1 MNYLKDQIY
10 YTFIHEH
17 RYRLFLDGICIT
29 LLLTV
34 ASFLLGTVFGII
46 LCAARRSRNKTVMRI
61 ATMITAILV
70 QIPTMVMLMIMVY
83 LIFGESSIPVLVLVI
98 IGLTFKTGAYISE
111 IINTALN
118 AIDPG
123 ELEAARTLGMS
134 RLQTFR
140 YIVLPQV
147 INTGISLYKNQFI
160 VSMQETSVVGYLA
173 VVDIT
178 RVSSIIASRT
188 MDSYFSLIVITLI
201 YFLIGHAGK
210 KLIDL
215 MGSRKHMVVE
225 G

>member
-1 MNYLKDQIY
+1 MKYLKDQIY

-17 RYRLFLDGICIT
+17 RYRLFVEGIGIT

-34 ASFLLGTVFGII
+34 ASFLLGTIFGII
-46 LCAARRSRNKTVMRI
+46 LCAARRSRRNAVSSV
-61 ATMITAILV
+61 ANAITACLV

-83 LIFGESSIPVLVLVI
+83 LIFGESSVPVLVLVI
-98 IGLTFKTGAYISE
+98 IGLTLKTGAYISE

-123 ELEAARTLGMS
+123 ELEAARTLGMT
-134 RLQTFR
+134 RAQTFR
-140 YIVLPQV
+140 FIVLPQV
-147 INTGISLYKNQFI
+147 IDTGISLYKNQFI

-188 MDSYFSLIVITLI
+188 MDSYFSLIVVTLI
-201 YFLIGHAGK
+201 YFLIGYVGK
-210 KLIDL
+210 TLIDL
-215 MGSRKHMVVE
+215 MGKRKHMVVME
-225 G
+225 

>member
-61 ATMITAILV
+61 ATTITAILV
-70 QIPTMVMLMIMVY
+70 QVPTMVMLMIMVY

-201 YFLIGHAGK
+201 YFLIGYTGK